1 MMPVTRADIEDFVEW
16 FIAQPHPHKV
26 FIAGNHDL
34 TLDLPFY
41 EGNWGRVH
49 RSKEDAAA
57 IKARLIERCAEAG
70 VHYLEDSGATVAGL
84 QFYGCVVVR
93 VRRVRVARV
102 RVERVDRGGVRRS
115 PHQPAFFNWAF
126 GRMRGE
132 DCRRRWELIPAGVDV
147 LVTHGPPLGHGDLSL
162 PSRRR
167 TGCVDLL
174 MEVEKR
180 IKPKWVAVGVA

>member
-1 MMPVTRADIEDFVEW
+1 
-16 FIAQPHPHKV
+16 V
-26 FIAGNHDL
+26 FCD
-34 TLDLPFY
+34 
-41 EGNWGRVH
+41 
-49 RSKEDAAA
+49 
-57 IKARLIERCAEAG
+57 
-70 VHYLEDSGATVAGL
+70 
-84 QFYGCVVVR
+84 
-93 VRRVRVARV
+93 
-102 RVERVDRGGVRRS
+102 
-115 PHQPAFFNWAF
+115 WAF
-126 GRMRGE
+126 NRERGE